1 MTTTP
6 SFFMR
11 PLPPSCIPFSS
22 AEGRKL
28 LAESLPSCPAYF
40 SLIEQF
46 HTQNEP
52 AFCGL
57 STLVMVLNALRID
70 PGRQWK
76 GPWRWFYEGM
86 LDCCV
91 PLEVV
96 KERGMSL
103 DEFVC
108 LAACNGASPVLYRP
122 ALDGGGDEESS
133 TPCDEE
139 TFRRIIRESCL
150 TVVDSQDHTSN
161 GSSSGDG
168 DDEDGDDGVDD
179 GEFRPPPA
187 APAAAAAPVTAESPR
202 FRCSDESGSKDGGG
216 EKEDDDDGEAAAAE
230 DAALIES
237 AFFTSFSKWLCGR

>member
-122 ALDGGGDEESS
+122 ALHGGGDEESS

-139 TFRRIIRESCL
+139 TFRRIIRESCS
-150 TVVDSQDHTSN
+150 TVVDSQGHTSN
-161 GSSSGDG
+161 GSSSGPFAM
-168 DDEDGDDGVDD
+168 E
-179 GEFRPPPA
+179 RPYQRRQSRGFLFLLPICLFILRA
-187 APAAAAAPVTAESPR
+187 
-202 FRCSDESGSKDGGG
+202 GGLSFPIRNI
-216 EKEDDDDGEAAAAE
+216 AF
-230 DAALIES
+230 IEN
-237 AFFTSFSKWLCGR
+237 